1 MKTIRM
7 TVGQALVR
15 FLAVQYSERDGI
27 EQRLVKGVW
36 GIFGH
41 GNVTG
46 LGQALNEVGTKIGLP
61 YYRPQNEQAQVHA
74 AVAYAKH
81 MRRLSTMACTASIGP
96 GSTNMVTGA
105 ALATINRLPVLLLP
119 SDIFANRIPDP
130 VLQQLEHPTE
140 HDASVNDIF
149 RPVSKF
155 FARISRAEQ
164 LIAALP
170 EAMRVLTDPAETGA
184 VTLSLCQDVQTE
196 AYDFPAAMFEKRVW
210 HVRRPPAEQEM
221 IDRAVDIIKKA
232 KNPLIVA
239 GGGIRYSDSSET
251 LAKFSAKFGIP
262 VSETQAGK
270 GVTPWNHEMN
280 VGAIGAIG
288 VTSANRLVEKA
299 DVVLVVGSRLGD
311 FPTGSKTTFAENT
324 TLIGLNITP
333 MDAHKLFALPMIA
346 DAKRGLEQLS
356 QALSKAGY
364 KGTSGAKRTEVAKL
378 KREWNKTVDEIVA
391 VKEPNNLAQG
401 EVIGMVNK
409 AFGGKA
415 VMINAAGSMPGD
427 LVKLWRPDDDLVYH
441 HEYGFSCMGYEIP
454 AGIGVHM
461 ADPKREVVVL
471 IGDGSYLML
480 NSEIVTAVSEDMN
493 LTIIV
498 IDNHGYQSIH
508 GLQRSS
514 GSPSFGNELRYRNKK
529 TGQLD
534 GKYIDI
540 DFTAH
545 ANSMGAQAVFAHS
558 EEEFKAA
565 LEFAR
570 TTKGV
575 KVIEV
580 EVDPEKRVGGYAFGG
595 WWDVPIAETSKQAGV
610 QKALASYRKAK
621 KKQVIFK

>member
-1 MKTIRM
+1 MKTLRL

-15 FLAVQYSERDGI
+15 FLAVQYSERDGV
-27 EQRLVKGVW
+27 EHRLIKGVW

-46 LGQALNEVGTKIGLP
+46 LGQALNEVGTKVGLP

-74 AVAYAKH
+74 AVAFAKH
-81 MRRLSTMACTASIGP
+81 TRRMSVMACTASIGP
-96 GSTNMVTGA
+96 GSTNMLTGA
-105 ALATINRLPVLLLP
+105 ALATVNRLPVLLLP

-130 VLQQLEHPTE
+130 VLQQLEH
-140 HDASVNDIF
+140 ASDFEATVNDMF

-210 HVRRPPAEQEM
+210 HVRRPPAEDEM
-221 IDRAVDIIKKA
+221 IARAVDIIKKA

-239 GGGIRYSDSSET
+239 GGGIRYSNASET
-251 LAKFSAKFGIP
+251 LTKFSSKFGIP

-270 GVTPWNHEMN
+270 GATPWNHEMN
-280 VGAIGAIG
+280 VGAVGAIG

-311 FPTGSKTTFAENT
+311 FPTGSKTTFRADA
-324 TLIGLNITP
+324 TLIGLNVTP

-364 KGTSGAKRTEVAKL
+364 KGTSNAKRTEVKRL
-378 KREWNKTVDEIVA
+378 KKEWNTIADEIVA
-391 VKEPNNLAQG
+391 VKEFHNLAQG

-427 LVKLWRPDDDLVYH
+427 LVKLWRSDDDLVYH

-461 ADPKREVVVL
+461 AEPEREVVVL

-493 LTIIV
+493 ITIIV
-498 IDNHGYQSIH
+498 VDNHGYQSIH
-508 GLQRSS
+508 GLQRSC

-540 DFTAH
+540 DFAGH
-545 ANSMGAQAVFAHS
+545 AAAMGAQAVFASS
-558 EEEFKAA
+558 EEEFIAA

-570 TTKGV
+570 NNKGV

-580 EVDPEKRVGGYAFGG
+580 EVDPEKRVGGYRFGG
-595 WWDVPIAETSKQAGV
+595 WWDVPIAEVSKQKGV
-610 QKALASYRKAK
+610 QKALANYRKGK

>member
-1 MKTIRM
+1 M

-27 EQRLVKGVW
+27 EHRLVKGVW

-46 LGQALNEVGTKIGLP
+46 LGQALNEVGTKVGLP

-81 MRRLSTMACTASIGP
+81 KRRMSAMACTASIGP
-96 GSTNMVTGA
+96 GSTNMLTGA

-130 VLQQLEHPTE
+130 VLQQLEHPSDFEAT
-140 HDASVNDIF
+140 VNDMF

-155 FARISRAEQ
+155 FARISRPEQ

-196 AYDFPAAMFEKRVW
+196 AYDFPAAMFNKRVW

-221 IDRAVDIIKKA
+221 IDKAVEIIKKA

-239 GGGIRYSDSSET
+239 GGGIRYSDASAMLE
-251 LAKFSAKFGIP
+251 KFSSRFGIP

-270 GVTPWNHEMN
+270 GATPWNHEMN
-280 VGAIGAIG
+280 VGAVGAIG

-299 DVVLVVGSRLGD
+299 DVVLVIGSRLGD
-311 FPTGSKTTFAENT
+311 FPSGSKTTFRADA
-324 TLIGLNITP
+324 TLIGLNVTP
-333 MDAHKLFALPMIA
+333 LDAHKLFALPMIA

-356 QALSKAGY
+356 QALTKAGY
-364 KGTSGAKRTEVAKL
+364 KGTSNAKRSEVKRL
-378 KREWNKTVDEIVA
+378 KKEWNAIADEIVSI
-391 VKEPNNLAQG
+391 KESHNLAQG

-409 AFGGKA
+409 VFGGKA

-427 LVKLWRPDDDLVYH
+427 LVKLWRNDDDLGYH

-461 ADPKREVVVL
+461 ADPNREVVVL

-480 NSEIVTAVSEDMN
+480 NSEIVTAVMEDMN

-498 IDNHGYQSIH
+498 VDNHGYQSIH
-508 GLQRSS
+508 GLQRSC
-514 GSPSFGNELRYRNKK
+514 GSPSFGNELRHRNKK
-529 TGQLD
+529 SGLLD
-534 GKYIDI
+534 GKYVDI
-540 DFTAH
+540 DFAGH
-545 ANSMGAQAVFAHS
+545 AASMGAQAVFASS
-558 EEEFKAA
+558 EEEFLAA

-570 TTKGV
+570 NNKGV

-580 EVDPEKRVGGYAFGG
+580 EVDPEKRVGGYRFGG
-595 WWDVPIAETSKQAGV
+595 WWDVPVAEVSKQKGV
-610 QKALASYRKAK
+610 QKALANYRKGK

>member
-15 FLAVQYSERDGI
+15 FLAVQFSERDGV
-27 EQRLVKGVW
+27 EQRLIAGVW

-46 LGQALNEVGTKIGLP
+46 LGQALHEVGTKVGLP

-81 MRRLSTMACTASIGP
+81 KRRLSAMACTASIGP

-119 SDIFANRIPDP
+119 SDIFANRLPDP

-140 HDASVNDIF
+140 HDLSVNDIF

-155 FARISRAEQ
+155 FARISRPEQ
-164 LIAALP
+164 LSAALP

-184 VTLSLCQDVQTE
+184 VTVSLCQDVQTE

-210 HVRRPPAEQEM
+210 HVRRPLAEDEM
-221 IDRAVDIIKKA
+221 IKKAVDIITKA
-232 KNPLIVA
+232 KQPLIVA
-239 GGGIRYSDSSET
+239 GGGIRYSDASDT
-251 LAKFSAKFGIP
+251 LAKFSTKFGIP

-270 GVTPWNHEMN
+270 GATPWNHEMN
-280 VGAIGAIG
+280 VGAVGAIG
-288 VTSANRLVEKA
+288 VSSANELVKKA

-311 FPTGSKTTFAENT
+311 FPTGSKTTFAESA
-324 TLIGLNITP
+324 TLIGLNVTP

-356 QALSKAGY
+356 RALSKAGY
-364 KGTSGAKRTEVAKL
+364 KGTSNAKRAEIAKL
-378 KREWNKTVDEIVA
+378 KRAWNKTVAEVIA
-391 VKEPNNLAQG
+391 VKDPDHLAQA

-415 VMINAAGSMPGD
+415 VVVNAAGSMPGD
-427 LVKLWRPDDDLVYH
+427 LVKLWRPDDDLAYH

-461 ADPKREVVVL
+461 AEPKREVVVL

-480 NSEIVTAVSEDMN
+480 NSEIVTAVAEDMN

-498 IDNHGYQSIH
+498 VDNHGYQSIH

-514 GSPSFGNELRYRNKK
+514 GSPSFGNELRYRNKR

-534 GKYIDI
+534 GKYIDV
-540 DFTAH
+540 DFALH
-545 ANSMGAQAVFAHS
+545 AASMGAQAVFASS

-570 TTKGV
+570 STGGV

-580 EVDPEKRVGGYAFGG
+580 EVDPEKRVGGYGG
-595 WWDVPIAETSKQAGV
+595 WWDVPIAEVSKRTGV
-610 QKALASYRKAK
+610 KKALAKYRKAK
-621 KKQVIFK
+621 KKQVVFK